1 MQQGTVE
8 MTAAFGKEEEEGRII
23 CYLFLEAKDLGKLRG
38 SASEGLSSSQWASKN
53 VGEISG
59 LLGRDR

>member
-1 MQQGTVE
+1 MQQATVE

-23 CYLFLEAKDLGKLRG
+23 CYLFLEAKDLVKLRG

-53 VGEISG
+53 LGEISG